1 MNSKSIIKSQINTAR
16 KPCCKVCQD
25 AGKPENVYLT
35 HYVKDLNGNV
45 TCPTLLSQECRY
57 CHKKGHTTSHCS
69 ALKKQKEFEENSRK
83 PPLYPV
89 KKEAVAPKKANVFA
103 YLDMSSDDE
112 SDKEQEQFPQL
123 VAAKSKDPFE
133 KTKSIPKKFSYASMA
148 AKPEPKPKAKV
159 QIIWPEL
166 PVGQRKSWNQMCDE
180 GSSDDEDDEEEEE
193 EDKVEYFEEPSEDNV
208 SSLVEDNSAW

>member
-1 MNSKSIIKSQINTAR
+1 MNSKSINKSQVNTAR
-16 KPCCKVCQD
+16 KACCKVCQD

-83 PPLYPV
+83 PPLSPQ
-89 KKEAVAPKKANVFA
+89 KKETVAPKKANVFA
-103 YLDMSSDDE
+103 YLDMNSDDE

-123 VAAKSKDPFE
+123 VAAQPKDPFE
-133 KTKSIPKKFSYASMA
+133 KEKNIPKKFSYASMA
-148 AKPEPKPKAKV
+148 AKPEPKPEVKIKKV
-159 QIIWPEL
+159 WPQL
-166 PVGQRKSWNQMCDE
+166 PAGQKKSWSQMCDE
-180 GSSDDEDDEEEEE
+180 DSSDEEEEE
-193 EDKVEYFEEPSEDNV
+193 EDRTEYFEDPFEDNI
-208 SSLVEDNSAW
+208 SSLAEDNSAW